1 MPAGDRSFEAQDAGI
16 GPLLERF
23 RTRQATIGIIGLGY
37 VGLPLALTAA
47 KAGLANDRTV
57 KA

>member
-1 MPAGDRSFEAQDAGI
+1 MLADRMG
-16 GPLLERF
+16 F
-23 RTRQATIGIIGLGY
+23 RGLGSDIDSAP
-37 VGLPLALTAA
+37 VARLVVDTRNCPA